1 MNLSI
6 KVKQYT
12 SVYHKRLH
20 KGHSLLANR
29 MQQRQAQK
37 VQGHDELAQP
47 RLCPVRGHI
56 T

>member
-6 KVKQYT
+6 KVKQYK
-12 SVYHKRLH
+12 SIYHKRLR

-37 VQGHDELAQP
+37 VQGHDGLAEP
-47 RLCPVRGHI
+47 RLCPVRGDI